1 MSLLKWQELAKN
13 KSKIGDKINYTRD
26 FITKHKIGQQTDQ
39 ETFGKLLKP
48 VTNKLDDVID
58 NNLNMFIPRR
68 KQLVKKVEVPDYGI
82 HVEDDVEDM
91 NLGDIFN
98 EQQVLPESEKQIA
111 LKPPTYDESMKD
123 IFDGKEIYVD
133 PQYFPQD
140 QDLPPEYDEY
150 EGIDYAMTDY
160 DETQS
165 LLDDLEL
172 PNYESIGMVLN
183 QPEMTPKKSRS
194 YLNKIIKDAKLKK
207 NQLKGKKATVTKYYN
222 SGKISNAERQ
232 EYNKLIEKQ
241 NNVLREYINHYDSK
255 VDTMKGSGI
264 RVRGKKHRG
273 GNVVFFNDP
282 KKLLNKL
289 ELIIGSLNA
298 GNTSIQMRNTGVNI
312 LNILLRMTTINR
324 SQYNKL
330 YNQYFKV

>member
-1 MSLLKWQELAKN
+1 MSLLKWKQLAKS
-13 KSKIGDKINYTRD
+13 KSELGNKINYTRD
-26 FITKHKIGQQTDQ
+26 IITKHKIGQQTDQ
-39 ETFGKLLKP
+39 ESFAKVFKP
-48 VTNKLDDVID
+48 VTSKLDDVID
-58 NNLNMFIPRR
+58 SNLRIPTRR
-68 KQLVKKVEVPDYGI
+68 KPNKMPEVPDYGI
-82 HVEDDVEDM
+82 KLDDEVEDM
-91 NLGDIFN
+91 DLYDLFD
-98 EQQVLPESEKQIA
+98 EQSVLPESEKQIA
-111 LKPPTYDESMKD
+111 LKPQTYEESMKD

-133 PQYFPQD
+133 PQYF
-140 QDLPPEYDEY
+140 PPEYDEY

-222 SGKISNAERQ
+222 SGNISNAERQ

-241 NNVLREYINHYDSK
+241 NNVLREYINHYNSK

-264 RVRGKKHRG
+264 RFRGKKHRG
-273 GNVVFFNDP
+273 GNIVFFNDP

-298 GNTSIQMRNTGVNI
+298 GNTSIKMRNTGVNI